1 VLEYSP
7 SRAERLIATGRV
19 LLAAVLLA
27 IWVGPT
33 GPIKDPL
40 TAAALLT
47 VYVVY
52 AAILA
57 GEIIRPLARAGARR
71 AG

>member
-19 LLAAVLLA
+19 LLAAAALVA

-33 GPIKDPL
+33 GPIKNPL
-40 TAAALLT
+40 TAAA
-47 VYVVY
+47 VYVVD

-57 GEIIRPLARAGARR
+57 GVIILPLARAGARR